1 MRFTTASDYEVYY
14 CHGAACVRLFAPD
27 YKRKLCWVVTMEQGP
42 EAGLE
47 RLIKM
52 LVCLGRMPVFV
63 NRHRPVHWQ

>member
-1 MRFTTASDYEVYY
+1 MIGIVFKTT
-14 CHGAACVRLFAPD
+14 CQKR
-27 YKRKLCWVVTMEQGP
+27 YKRKLCWVVAMEQGP